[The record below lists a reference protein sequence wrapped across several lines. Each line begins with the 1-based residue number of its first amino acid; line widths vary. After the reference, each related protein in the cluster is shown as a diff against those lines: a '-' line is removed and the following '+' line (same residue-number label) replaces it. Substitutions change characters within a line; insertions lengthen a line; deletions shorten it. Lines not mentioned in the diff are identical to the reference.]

1 MDNGAWNAYLSG
13 APVFTSGFLWSSCC
27 SIFSFLCRVLKYW
40 YLQNSVVF
48 LVIVLSVLL
57 RFKAFVYPL
66 GIFKLFCN
74 GIAVTLFIY
83 FYFESMKLYLMD
95 YEEID
100 TSIFRGVRWNPS
112 RKYLKKCGIILLN
125 NTKYPTYIS
134 FQLSGIVD

>member
-1 MDNGAWNAYLSG
+1 MLTFPEHLCSLLDFCGVRVARSLVFCVEFWN
-13 APVFTSGFLWSSCC
+13 
-27 SIFSFLCRVLKYW
+27 IW

-48 LVIVLSVLL
+48 LVIVLFVLL

-74 GIAVTLFIY
+74 AIAVTLFIY

-95 YEEID
+95 YVEID
-100 TSIFRGVRWNPS
+100 TSIFRGVRWNLS